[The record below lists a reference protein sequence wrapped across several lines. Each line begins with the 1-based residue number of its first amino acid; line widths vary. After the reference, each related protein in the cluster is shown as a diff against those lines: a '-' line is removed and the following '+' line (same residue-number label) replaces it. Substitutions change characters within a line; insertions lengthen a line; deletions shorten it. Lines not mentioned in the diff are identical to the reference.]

1 MYALRDYLNSGDH
14 HTLPQKRSLHTAL
27 TAGIPEMDLSNYF
40 TEDGE
45 IKNVFSDPVYDY
57 MF

>member
-1 MYALRDYLNSGDH
+1 MLAG
-14 HTLPQKRSLHTAL
+14 KRSNFHTAL
-27 TAGIPEMDLSNYF
+27 TGDIPEMDLSNYF
-40 TEDGE
+40 TENGE